1 MTPALSSETYRAP
14 SGPKVRSAGLPIVCA
29 PFKNPDMKSS
39 SPEILS
45 PLTFNLTTLYPT
57 GLELFHEPWRA
68 TNKSPCKP
76 SGNCFEL
83 IKVSPRGAQWAQ
95 RLNAGDCVSLQASWS
110 APESNFISTV

>member
-39 SPEILS
+39 SPIILS

-57 GLELFHEPWRA
+57 GLELFHEPWKA
-68 TNKSPCKP
+68 TNKSPCQP
-76 SGNCFEL
+76 SGNCFEFL
-83 IKVSPRGAQWAQ
+83 KAIDLVKCLPPAGRGK
-95 RLNAGDCVSLQASWS
+95 
-110 APESNFISTV
+110 STLSRVVERFDEFQLYRET